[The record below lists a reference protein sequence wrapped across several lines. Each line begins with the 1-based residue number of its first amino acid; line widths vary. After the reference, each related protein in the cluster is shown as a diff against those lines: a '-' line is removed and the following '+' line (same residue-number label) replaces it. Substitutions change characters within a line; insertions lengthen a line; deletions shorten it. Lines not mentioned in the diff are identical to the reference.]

1 MYDDGP
7 CQGEGVGQFG
17 KIWRKP
23 CLSNGILPTFSL
35 HGHTGNEKGLE
46 WYLKCRVVG
55 SSLSLGNTE
64 KEKGLDLYLK
74 CRVVGSSLSLGNTEK
89 EKGLDF
95 ESVRC
100 TRVQIDVEWYVLL

>member
-1 MYDDGP
+1 M
-7 CQGEGVGQFG
+7 GQFG

-23 CLSNGILPTFSL
+23 CLSNGIRCTFTL

-46 WYLKCRVVG
+46 
-55 SSLSLGNTE
+55 
-64 KEKGLDLYLK
+64 LYLK